1 MISLREAKQ
10 QWRERVTAAVAL
22 FRGRS
27 DPKKIDKELKNLDE
41 KLWSR
46 LKRNNNVVRFAKTWG
61 TGVLLTGS
69 VASAPRSGRPRKV
82 SKANALRAAAILKK
96 GTPTN
101 MVVTME
107 DGSQH
112 MEETTEYFVS
122 MKQAYSMSEDLQAI
136 CAQCRVTPEALL
148 TAAMHADK
156 DLTRRT
162 LGFKHGHTPESLQ
175 ARRAAA
181 RELDQL
187 LQGCRQ
193 TYPHNKDVL
202 LDHIV
207 CVDEATIYLA
217 NLDAKSMHV
226 FCSKQ
231 DISVHNVIQCPGLGK
246 DKKIKVHF
254 IAAVSLKHGPL
265 YFNFTSGTRAG
276 KSLFQGMAR
285 RDWVRES
292 TDHPGLTSFHFPAEY
307 KVRGSWDTCNVTSRH
322 SCCFL
327 LHIHKYAAW
336 RHAQHA
342 CACACAHLAE
352 LSQQCQS
359 IAALISCS
367 I

>member
-1 MISLREAKQ
+1 MAPVSEVKQ
-10 QWRERVTAAVAL
+10 QWRERITAAVAL
-22 FRGRS
+22 FRGGN
-27 DPKKIDKELKNLDE
+27 DKAKIDEELKNLDE

-46 LKRNNNVVRFAKTWG
+46 LKRQNNVVRFATTWG
-61 TGVLLTGS
+61 TRVLLTGS
-69 VASAPRSGRPRKV
+69 VAEAPRSGRPRKI

-96 GTPTN
+96 GIPAN

-112 MEETTEYFVS
+112 MEETTEHFVS
-122 MKQAYSMSEDLQAI
+122 MKQAYSINEDLQAI

-148 TAAMHADK
+148 TAAMAADK
-156 DLTRRT
+156 DLTRRA

-175 ARRAAA
+175 ARRDSAKQLEVMLRVARQAAPGNRDA
-181 RELDQL
+181 
-187 LQGCRQ
+187 
-193 TYPHNKDVL
+193 L

-276 KSLFQGMAR
+276 KNLFEGMTR
-285 RDWVRES
+285 TDWVRQPG
-292 TDHPGLTSFHFPAEY
+292 DHPGLSSFHFPAEY
-307 KVRGSWDTCNVTSRH
+307 KVRQ
-322 SCCFL
+322 L
-327 LHIHKYAAW
+327 E
-336 RHAQHA
+336 QMP
-342 CACACAHLAE
+342 
-352 LSQQCQS
+352 
-359 IAALISCS
+359 
-367 I
+367 